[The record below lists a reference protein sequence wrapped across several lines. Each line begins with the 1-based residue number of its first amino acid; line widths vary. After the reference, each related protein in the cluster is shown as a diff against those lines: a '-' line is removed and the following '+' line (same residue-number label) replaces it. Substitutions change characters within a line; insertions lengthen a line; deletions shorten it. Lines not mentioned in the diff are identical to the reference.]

1 MKFRDI
7 YEGKQIQESPESI
20 VASYKMRAKVQ
31 MDRLLALLNASKS
44 EFDAK
49 HISRQIEDMADALD
63 IDNYYRKQEVSNVP
77 VSSVAVSEGEMKFQ
91 ALGMAKELH
100 NKLAGLTFIDM
111 LAVMSSSNPAKKEVQ
126 ALETA
131 INALTTEV
139 GDFIQKYIPDVA
151 DADVGDTEEYAE
163 PEEPEEDTKEPKD
176 AKPATTDKAKNKKI
190 KDNEEEI
197 KESLDDLTEAN
208 KSWKKIRSY
217 ILGQEADVYTNDSG
231 YTFGKV
237 DGKWVMVDFDDEV
250 IHTGKSAAEMKRYF
264 NSNLTEGSPVQDFK
278 TLMYKTMYGKE
289 YEMAIKVMKDENIS
303 AADAA
308 KRFRHVDA
316 RALAELFKKY

>member
-7 YEGKQIQESPESI
+7 YEGKPSLTEEQVQILQSLGE
-20 VASYKMRAKVQ
+20 
-31 MDRLLALLNASKS
+31 ALL
-44 EFDAK
+44 
-49 HISRQIEDMADALD
+49 
-63 IDNYYRKQEVSNVP
+63 
-77 VSSVAVSEGEMKFQ
+77 EGEMKFQ

-111 LAVMSSSNPAKKEVQ
+111 LAVMSPDNPAKKEVQ
-126 ALETA
+126 SLETA
-131 INALTTEV
+131 INALTGEV

-163 PEEPEEDTKEPKD
+163 PEGEEEPEEEPAEEPKEEPKKD

-197 KESLDDLTEAN
+197 KESLTEAR
-208 KSWKKIRSY
+208 KSWKKMNSY
-217 ILGQEADVYTNDSG
+217 LLGKETEVHTNDSG

-250 IHTGKSAAEMKRYF
+250 VHTGKSAAEMKRYYQ
-264 NSNLTEGSPVQDFK
+264 SWLTEGSPVQDFK

-289 YEMAIKVMKDENIS
+289 YEMAIKMMQDEGKS
-303 AADAA
+303 AADVA